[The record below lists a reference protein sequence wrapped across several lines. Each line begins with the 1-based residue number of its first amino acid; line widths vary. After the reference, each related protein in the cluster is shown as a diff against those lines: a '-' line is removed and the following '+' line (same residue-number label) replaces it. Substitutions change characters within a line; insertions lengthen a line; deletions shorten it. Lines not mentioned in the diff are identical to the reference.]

1 MTESGM
7 IVNGVRFQANGVLLL
22 DVDALRLSR
31 RGVTGLVGKNGSG
44 KSTFLRI
51 LAKQQTPSEG
61 TVCFNGRPLT
71 SWQERTF
78 ARHVAYLPQQTPLA
92 AGLRARELIAL
103 GRYPWHG
110 PLGRFTSEDARHVEE
125 AIALT
130 GIEDLSDRMVDSL
143 SGGERQRVWL
153 AMLIAQNAKLL
164 LLDEPISA
172 LDPAHQVGVLS
183 LIHRISVEKE
193 LTVLIVLHDV
203 NLAARFCDRLIAL
216 KGGRVIA
223 EGTPGE
229 FMTAERL
236 TRIYDV
242 KMGVFPNPDL
252 EGSIAYVRA

>member
-1 MTESGM
+1 MAL
-7 IVNGVRFQANGVLLL
+7 IVQKYGGSSVKDLERIKAVAQRIKATRDKGHQV
-22 DVDALRLSR
+22 VVVVSARG
-31 RGVTGLVGKNGSG
+31 GVTNRLV
-44 KSTFLRI
+44 
-51 LAKQQTPSEG
+51 A
-61 TVCFNGRPLT
+61 
-71 SWQERTF
+71 
-78 ARHVAYLPQQTPLA
+78 
-92 AGLRARELIAL
+92 
-103 GRYPWHG
+103 
-110 PLGRFTSEDARHVEE
+110 DARALDPQPDDREMDMLLSVGEQE
-125 AIALT
+125 TIALT

-143 SGGERQRVWL
+143 SGGARQRVWL